1 MAKFAQHSCHD
12 ALKTKPRDY
21 PADHESI
28 ALLKLRSFWLSKR
41 VPDELWNDEVAQ
53 PVDGGWPVI
62 VVDTEDVVGIAAV
75 AAQVLHRAGA
85 GPPALAPTPAR

>member
-1 MAKFAQHSCHD
+1 MCSNYRPVTRLDRLLAHHD
-12 ALKTKPRDY
+12 ALRAGLGAPPINR
-21 PADHESI
+21 ADLT
-28 ALLKLRSFWLSKR
+28 AKLL
-41 VPDELWNDEVAQ
+41 EVAPLVLPFAQ